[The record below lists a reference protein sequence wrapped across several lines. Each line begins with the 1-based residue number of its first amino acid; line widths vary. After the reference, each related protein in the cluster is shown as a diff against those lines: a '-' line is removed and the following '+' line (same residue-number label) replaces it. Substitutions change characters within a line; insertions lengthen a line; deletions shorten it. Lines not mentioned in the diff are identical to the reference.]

1 MITQKVSADPEA
13 LFGFQRIS
21 GRVFL
26 TLWVRAMK
34 GTLGARIA
42 DESPWVAPWHVDRRA
57 DWLFRHNNRA
67 GFPRTERCVPVQ
79 GA

>member
-1 MITQKVSADPEA
+1 
-13 LFGFQRIS
+13 
-21 GRVFL
+21 
-26 TLWVRAMK
+26 MK
-34 GTLGARIA
+34 GALGARIA

-57 DWLFRHNNRA
+57 DWLYRHNNRA